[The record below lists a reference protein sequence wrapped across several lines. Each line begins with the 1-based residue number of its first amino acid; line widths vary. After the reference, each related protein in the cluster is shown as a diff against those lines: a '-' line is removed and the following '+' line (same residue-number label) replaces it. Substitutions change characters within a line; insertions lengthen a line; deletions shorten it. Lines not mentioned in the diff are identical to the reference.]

1 MENHQDKLNT
11 MKKTIIIIDII
22 STFIV
27 GLAQAQEVY
36 HDDSFELNNPLP
48 SNQNVEYKANDFIL
62 LGRGFLSA
70 PQSPNYTMLEIDPFF
85 NPQTPYGVTNWEP
98 EDCSIQG
105 RLGFYPMDFD
115 VNENG
120 AAVISMPLEFP
131 EGINGMT
138 PHLSLNYNSQGG
150 NGIMGLGWSLG
161 GMSKISRVPYT
172 YMYDDSCH
180 AVKFSNLDELALD
193 GVVLRKGSKDGKV
206 CYYPEIYDYSIVYPI
221 NSEGNY
227 DNGFRVLKRDGNVY
241 TYDAKY
247 YLQSQISTPIEWHLS
262 RVEDPFG
269 NYIEYEYKNDR
280 SDGAFYPNVIRYTGH
295 NGQSPKYEIRFE
307 YAQNDRNDC
316 PPKYFS
322 QPVIHNTNIGFSRI
336 TKQLEGIQCWYDNN
350 RLMSY
355 QLSYI
360 TLDWNI
366 RALSYVEKSFYDYYG
381 AKTSYNIVIPTE
393 FQWEGTNYQI
403 QFETAAE
410 GVSLNANYNYTN
422 QWYQYTAFAARF
434 ERNGIEGLPKYEHDI
449 VHLMQKGEEHTHNYY
464 LTVLHGDNEIGQ
476 EAQRYRYNEG
486 EGTYDCSSFNVS
498 NGVFSDG
505 REILAF
511 MPTDTDGDGLNEIMC
526 ASYYTTGRV
535 DVSLIKP
542 NSSKVFYEETI
553 IPSLSCSHLTDFT
566 DFSIGDFNGDGLSD
580 LFFMYYNQ
588 PIVYVSA
595 YGNPFSE
602 QVVYNYSYN
611 SNRKIIIGDFDG
623 DKKDQI
629 IVIGKQSSGNQTCYA
644 DYLRINEVFDNS
656 GAHFGFASSKPVLI
670 DIPESYFNSSNK
682 CYRLCLG
689 DFNGDSKTD
698 IVLLCEYN
706 WRFYFSQGNGA
717 FKDVMINYD
726 CYNDEFVTTME
737 SNTES
742 PSFAIVSDFDNDGC
756 DDIGVFKVKN
766 IYYDKLYKCIY
777 RRDFLIRHT
786 NNSVQIRK
794 IRNIKPQSGNDICID
809 SLVREG
815 DYYAA
820 FNPFIPIIGNHKGTA
835 PNEIMTCRMGWRSG
849 TNNLGVFMH
858 NSGCLNTPPNRAI
871 NKIVTSL
878 GATTEI
884 EYRPVSY
891 QFLQE
896 ESFGR
901 ENDEPNENDRDLT
914 PVLPFNGYLNIV
926 ETVLTETEDVGANS
940 NSQKSFCM
948 TRYHFTRPYYHTRGR
963 GFLGFNWIWSR
974 RQAQNASDDIITRK
988 DYSLNST
995 YSIMVPERSISSH
1008 FRSDLNLSLDI
1019 YEETSFTY
1027 NFHTNVEFNNALGQI
1042 PNNVFSPYLEVAVTK
1057 RNAGEPI
1064 LYEKEVFD
1072 KDGYGN
1078 IVTQEHRYGTSESSF
1093 PFYEKRIMTYDDN
1106 PAANRWILG
1115 VPKTE
1120 TMTQHLF
1127 GNASNVVARHV
1138 SYLNDMNT
1146 GQHNEKDTEPGN
1158 EKQLTET
1165 YEYDDFGNLIS
1176 TKSVGSG
1183 ITRTESVIYSEDG
1196 RFPKTQINALG
1207 QRTTCVFDEPTGRTK
1222 SFTDPNGL
1230 TTNYYYDI
1238 LGNLIQTEYPSGILE
1253 DQTIKW
1259 VGHPQN
1265 QAYHPDTPDFGSP
1278 VYFIYSKRSG
1288 ERESY
1293 VFYDQLNRKLREV
1306 RYNMAGD
1313 KIFVDYK
1320 YYNIS
1325 GLLQSVS
1332 NPYIAEG
1339 TETTLWTNYYYD
1351 YLDRTIRIE
1360 RPDNNTMIYSYLGE
1374 NSSVI
1379 DFDGRK
1385 TTLKYTKTG
1394 LIEMALRLE
1403 GNTNNAV
1410 ATTYTYYGDGKL
1422 KEAKPYFSDALKIV
1436 HNYDVNRNPLSVID
1450 PSLGELTYNYNAF
1463 GELVESTSP
1472 RNATSYVY
1480 DALGRMIQR
1489 CDNDGDSYWKYDN
1502 DFIGSLSQ
1510 TKYVPTNGTIVQESY
1525 KYDRFGNL
1533 KQQTQIVGNEESWT
1547 FNYTYNSLGK
1557 QSSITYPSG
1566 KKVNYH
1572 YNNKGFMDYVKDAVT
1587 GDVLWQATASDQWD
1601 NISGFTEGN
1610 IDVEYIYD
1618 PITGLINNI
1627 EATQNNQIILDQSY
1641 HWTTTGNLEW
1651 RTDATLDLKE
1661 RFGYDG
1667 YNRLTSANVMNMA
1680 ENHTYS
1686 YQSFDYDNIGN
1697 ISHKTG
1703 VGGYSYGSNA
1713 SSYAVTGLQ
1722 PEVGQE
1728 ALFTHQEA
1736 SYTSFDKLLTLEQGG
1751 KILRVDYGVD
1761 RQRVRQTL
1769 NDGNTTRTKRYF
1781 SPLYESITENGVTK
1795 NVHYL
1800 TSSTGLFAIFATQS
1814 NGGNTMHY
1822 TLKDHQGNL
1831 TATVCDNT
1839 VERLSYDAWGRR
1851 RNPIDFGYDNVT
1863 TTFDRGYTLHEH
1875 YDDFNLINMNGR
1887 LYDPVLG
1894 RMLSPDIA
1902 IQDEHNAL
1910 SYNRYSYC
1918 FNNPLRFTDP
1928 SGYVVTIPPEFNNYY
1943 LPQYFDDFEAYK
1955 SELAKLGVDA
1965 NYETKELE
1973 GGGGTITNLW
1983 WKIGEDFYKMIIV
1996 DHKLK
2001 DYQQRFK
2008 MSCVASSL
2016 AGQEQRLKGNIKLTE
2031 EYFMGK
2037 TKGSDTEGLNTSKE
2051 LEDYKSTSYVY
2062 SDYSYFKAVKANDY
2076 YEGYTF
2082 SEMSNNN
2089 GVLFRFYDDLLDKNN
2104 QIINHTMNASIAI
2117 SFSINNGPEKHE
2129 VVVWDSDFING
2140 NVGGYRSFL
2149 EFASHFYYKMGILW
2163 KK

>member
-48 SNQNVEYKANDFIL
+48 SNQSVEYKANDFIL

-221 NSEGNY
+221 NSSGNI

-280 SDGAFYPNVIRYTGH
+280 SDGAFYPTVIRYTGH
-295 NGQSPKYEIRFE
+295 NGQSPKYEIIFE
-307 YAQNDRNDC
+307 YAPNENRKDC

-322 QPVIHNTNIGFSRI
+322 RPEFSNNNNGFSRI
-336 TKQLEGIQCWYDNN
+336 TKLLWSIQCRYDG
-350 RLMSY
+350 SKIIQY
-355 QLSYI
+355 SLSYKP
-360 TLDWNI
+360 LDWDI
-366 RALSYVEKSFYDYYG
+366 RALSYVEKQCFDYNN
-381 AKTSYNIVIPTE
+381 AKIANNKIVPTE
-393 FQWEGTNYQI
+393 FQWTETDYQL
-403 QFETAAE
+403 QCETAADSI
-410 GVSLNANYNYTN
+410 SLNTNYNANYLW
-422 QWYQYTAFAARF
+422 QQFTAFAARF
-434 ERNGIEGLPKYEHDI
+434 EPYKLSNDTMEKNEHDI
-449 VHLMQKGEEHTHNYY
+449 VHLMERGDGSKGYFMNVFRSNNHI
-464 LTVLHGDNEIGQ
+464 GEIGQ
-476 EAQRYRYNEG
+476 GYAFNEG
-486 EGTYDCSSFNVS
+486 EYQYECDSINNVS
-498 NGVFSDG
+498 FQDG
-505 REILAF
+505 RIIVAF
-511 MPTDTDGDGLNEIMC
+511 MPADTDGDGIDEIVC
-526 ASYYTTGRV
+526 ASYYPSWHLVKTT
-535 DVSLIKP
+535 LIK
-542 NSSKVFYEETI
+542 NESGTFIESGNCF
-553 IPSLSCSHLTDFT
+553 SFSCLDIEHIKH
-566 DFSIGDFNGDGLSD
+566 FSVADFNGDGLSD
-580 LFFMYYNQ
+580 IFCLYDNHTSAFMFAQLSEVN
-588 PIVYVSA
+588 A
-595 YGNPFSE
+595 PFSVPVN
-602 QVVYNYSYN
+602 QSCNHYT
-611 SNRKIIIGDFDG
+611 NRKIAIGDFDG
-623 DKKDQI
+623 SKKDQI
-629 IVIGKQSSGNQTCYA
+629 LILGKHSNGNCQGCLYNIFKNQNDLYAFSSPKNI
-644 DYLRINEVFDNS
+644 INEVADNY
-656 GAHFGFASSKPVLI
+656 F
-670 DIPESYFNSSNK
+670 IPNN

-689 DFNGDSKTD
+689 DFNGDGKKD
-698 IVLLCEYN
+698 ILLLCARE
-706 WRFYFSQGNGA
+706 WRFYFSKGNGIFSDVITSTTYHNDDYVCTNETGTSSPA
-717 FKDVMINYD
+717 FMMI
-726 CYNDEFVTTME
+726 
-737 SNTES
+737 
-742 PSFAIVSDFDNDGC
+742 ADFDNDGC
-756 DDIGVFKVKN
+756 DDLSVLKVKQSQN
-766 IYYDKLYKCIY
+766 DDYKRLF
-777 RRDFLIRHT
+777 RRDFLIRLKSQPASPDRIMIRQAGIYKW
-786 NNSVQIRK
+786 NNGICD
-794 IRNIKPQSGNDICID
+794 NIDICID
-809 SLVREG
+809 SIQRNTS
-815 DYYAA
+815 YYAA
-820 FNPFIPIIGNHKGTA
+820 TNPFIVIMGNHKGTS
-835 PNEIMTCRMGWRSG
+835 PTEIMSCRMGYKNG
-849 TNNLGVFMH
+849 DTNIGAFLH
-858 NSGCLNTPPNRAI
+858 NTGCLNNPPVRAI

-891 QFLQE
+891 QFVQNQTY
-896 ESFGR
+896 GQK
-901 ENDEPNENDRDLT
+901 ENLRDLNA
-914 PVLPFNGYLNIV
+914 VLPFYGYMNVVERVLSETDEQMVNGVPTKIYR
-926 ETVLTETEDVGANS
+926 
-940 NSQKSFCM
+940 M
-948 TRYHFTRPYYHTRGR
+948 TRYHFGRPYYHTRGR
-963 GFLGFNWIWSR
+963 GFLGFKMVWSR
-974 RQAQNASDDIITRK
+974 QQAQNASDDIITRK
-988 DYSLNST
+988 DYSLSQT
-995 YSIMVPERSISSH
+995 YSIMVPKRSVFGH
-1008 FRSDLNLSLDI
+1008 FRNDQNFLLDT
-1019 YEETSFTY
+1019 YEETNYTYSFQTNNDY
-1027 NFHTNVEFNNALGQI
+1027 NDALGQI
-1042 PNNVFSPYLEVAVTK
+1042 PNDVFSPYLEVAVTK
-1057 RNAGEPI
+1057 RNTEEPI
-1064 LYEKEVFD
+1064 LYEKEVFN

-1078 IVTQEHRYGTSESSF
+1078 IVTHEHRYGTSESSF

-1120 TMTQHLF
+1120 TLTQHLF
-1127 GNASNVVARHV
+1127 GNASNIVVSHL
-1138 SYLNDMNT
+1138 SYQNDMNT
-1146 GQHNEKDTEPGN
+1146 GQHIEKYTEPGN
-1158 EKQLTET
+1158 EKQLKET
-1165 YEYDDFGNLIS
+1165 YEYDSFGNHTS
-1176 TKSVGSG
+1176 TISVGSG
-1183 ITRTESVIYSEDG
+1183 ITRTEKVIYSEDG
-1196 RFPKTQINALG
+1196 RFPITQINALG
-1207 QRTTCVFDEPTGRTK
+1207 QRTTYVFDEPTGRTK

-1278 VYFIYSKRSG
+1278 VYFSYSKRSG

-1489 CDNDGDSYWKYDN
+1489 CDNDGDSYWRYDN

-1686 YQSFDYDNIGN
+1686 YQNFDYDNIGN

-1722 PEVGQE
+1722 PEAGQE
-1728 ALFTHQEA
+1728 TLFTHQEA
-1736 SYTSFDKLLTLEQGG
+1736 SYTSFDKLLTLEQDG

-1781 SPLYESITENGVTK
+1781 TPLYESITENGVTK

-1928 SGYVVTIPPEFNNYY
+1928 SGYVVTIPPEFNEYY
-1943 LPQYFDDFEAYK
+1943 LPQYFNDFEAYK

-1983 WKIGEDFYKMIIV
+1983 WKIGEDLYKMIIV

-2001 DYQQRFK
+2001 EYVQTHKNGCNAISLSAQEARFTY
-2008 MSCVASSL
+2008 
-2016 AGQEQRLKGNIKLTE
+2016 GNSELTE
-2031 EYFMGK
+2031 SFFMDQDEESDNGTSITSLRPVLLEK
-2037 TKGSDTEGLNTSKE
+2037 TN
-2051 LEDYKSTSYVY
+2051 VY
-2062 SDYSYFKAVKANDY
+2062 RKVSYFEFNEDKGTKH
-2076 YEGYTF
+2076 YERWTF
-2082 SEMSNNN
+2082 REMKDDN
-2089 GVLFRFYDDLLDKNN
+2089 GVLFSFDPVGR
-2104 QIINHTMNASIAI
+2104 IGHTVNASIAI
-2117 SFSINNGPEKHE
+2117 EFE
-2129 VVVWDSDFING
+2129 ING
-2140 NVGGYRSFL
+2140 IEKSHEIRVWNSGLEEGKVIGYESFNSNRYDPKKL
-2149 EFASHFYYKMGILW
+2149 IRNMGILFI
-2163 KK
+2163 K